1 MLLKMAAAP
10 VAIVAGHTASQYY
23 EKYLRRNEVRH
34 ETIWLTG
41 VKGSDSEI

>member
-23 EKYLRRNEVRH
+23 EKYLGSQVSREVIVR
-34 ETIWLTG
+34 
-41 VKGSDSEI
+41 SEHNYDERVD